1 MKSAVLIVLGLAV
14 AAIPVL
20 SQAPAGTR
28 LQIEAAT
35 IKVHPPPI
43 TRIIVT
49 QPPGR
54 FVAEAF
60 SLKMLVGRAYG
71 VPDVRVLGGPSWVDS
86 ERYDIEAK
94 AEGTIQPGQMPLYIQ
109 SLLEDRF
116 QLKAHKETRELPV
129 YELVL
134 GRGGSKMKLSE
145 DQTPVAPVQPPAPG
159 TAVRGA
165 GPGGGPGPGGPG
177 PGGPGPAADGRG
189 GPAPF
194 GGGPPPRGM
203 FFGGRGNLQASAV
216 PITNIVNFLTNQ
228 LGRPVY
234 DKTGLTGLFDIKLEW
249 TPGIEQTPGPFTPN
263 PDAPPAPPADGSGP
277 TLFTALQEQL
287 GLRLDSTKGPVEVVV
302 IDSAQKP
309 TEN

>member
-1 MKSAVLIVLGLAV
+1 MKSALLIVLGIVV
-14 AAIPVL
+14 AAIPIL

-28 LQIEAAT
+28 PQFDAAT
-35 IKVHPPPI
+35 IKIHPPPI
-43 TRIIVT
+43 TRITVT

-71 VPDVRVLGGPSWVDS
+71 VPDVRVLGGPSWVESD
-86 ERYDIEAK
+86 RYDIEAK
-94 AEGTIQPGQMPLYIQ
+94 AEGAIPAGQMPLYLQ
-109 SLLEDRF
+109 NLLEDRF

-129 YELVL
+129 YELVVA
-134 GRGGSKMKLSE
+134 RGGSRMKLSE
-145 DQTPVAPVQPPAPG
+145 DQTPPAPVQLPPPG
-159 TAVRGA
+159 ERGPALRGA
-165 GPGGGPGPGGPG
+165 GPGGPGLGGPG
-177 PGGPGPAADGRG
+177 AGRG

-194 GGGPPPRGM
+194 GGGPPARGM

-249 TPGIEQTPGPFTPN
+249 TPGIEQSPGPFTPN
-263 PDAPPAPPADGSGP
+263 PDAPPPPPPADSSGP